1 MNKIDYEFSLLIDK
15 IKEKSYEELLGM
27 IKLNFLSLP
36 ETYQRTLEEYFDR
49 YKFWGSLDH
58 KKGDFNEIEKKTK
71 MLKTHYKDIMW
82 LYNKLADFSSKFILL
97 AVMRN
102 YLYYDFVS
110 LEKAIDK
117 KYKHYFDLDLLPS
130 LCGLTIVDVGA
141 YTGDSIL
148 DFVDTYGAKSYKKA
162 YCYEITLEVLEQMKD
177 NLSGFKNIIYKNKAV
192 KSKNGRVFLDG
203 NGDPSSNRT
212 ARSGIFT
219 LESVSL
225 DEDIKEKIDLIK
237 MDIEGD
243 ELSALKGAK
252 NHIKED
258 SPVLLISIYHKNE
271 HLWQIAKFISSV
283 NKNYKYFLRY
293 YGGNLYPTELV
304 LFAIKK

>member
-141 YTGDSIL
+141 YTGDSML
-148 DFVDTYGAKSYKKA
+148 DFVETYGEKSYKKA
-162 YCYEITLEVLEQMKD
+162 YCYEITPDIFIKLQK
-177 NLSGFKNIIYKNKAV
+177 NLAGYRNIIYKNKAV
-192 KSKNGRVFLDG
+192 KNRSGRVFVDE
-203 NGDPSSNRT
+203 NGDLSSNRT
-212 ARSGIFT
+212 AKSGIFT

-243 ELSALKGAK
+243 ELSALKGGK
-252 NHIKED
+252 RHIKED

>member
-1 MNKIDYEFSLLIDK
+1 MNKVDNEFNLIINE
-15 IKEKSYEELLGM
+15 IKNSSYEELLGK
-27 IKLNFLSLP
+27 IKLNFLCLP
-36 ETYQRTLEEYFDR
+36 YIYQHSLEEYFKK

-58 KKGDFNEIEKKTK
+58 AIGAFDEIEKKAK
-71 MLKTHYKDIMW
+71 MLKNHHKDIVW
-82 LYNKLADFSSKFILL
+82 LYNKLSDYFSKFILL
-97 AVMRN
+97 AVLKN

-110 LEKAIDK
+110 LDKASDK
-117 KYKHYFDLDLLPS
+117 KYKHYFDLDLVPNFNNA
-130 LCGLTIVDVGA
+130 TIVDVGA

-162 YCYEITLEVLEQMKD
+162 YCYEITLAVLEQMKG
-177 NLSGFKNIIYKNKAV
+177 NLSKLSNIIYKNKAV
-192 KSKNGRVFLDG
+192 KNKNGRVFLDE
-203 NGDPSSNRT
+203 NGDLSSNRT
-212 ARSGIFT
+212 SRRGGLP
-219 LESVSL
+219 LECVSL
-225 DEDIKEKIDLIK
+225 DDDIKDKIDLIK

-252 NHIKED
+252 KHIEQD

>member
-141 YTGDSIL
+141 YTGDSML
-148 DFVDTYGAKSYKKA
+148 DFVETYGEKSYKKA
-162 YCYEITLEVLEQMKD
+162 YCYEITPDSFSAL
-177 NLSGFKNIIYKNKAV
+177 
-192 KSKNGRVFLDG
+192 SKNLNGLRDVVLRPVGVADAPGRASFSGNSAGSSANTLCD
-203 NGDPSSNRT
+203 NGDDIEVT
-212 ARSGIFT
+212 T
-219 LESVSL
+219 L
-225 DEDIKEKIDLIK
+225 DDDIKEPLTIIK
-237 MDIEGD
+237 ADIEGS
-243 ELSALKGAK
+243 EYRALLGARR
-252 NHIKED
+252 HISNERPK
-258 SPVLLISIYHKNE
+258 LLISVYHNNE
-271 HLWQIAKFISSV
+271 DLWRIPELIDEILPGYRF
-283 NKNYKYFLRY
+283 FLRY
-293 YGGNLYPTELV
+293 RSSHLYPTEIT
-304 LFAIKK
+304 LFAL